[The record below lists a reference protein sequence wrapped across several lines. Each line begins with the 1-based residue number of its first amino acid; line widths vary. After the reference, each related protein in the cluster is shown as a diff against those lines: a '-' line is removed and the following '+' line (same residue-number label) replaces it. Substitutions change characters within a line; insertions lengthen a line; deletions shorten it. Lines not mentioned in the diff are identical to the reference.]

1 MSDDQSIP
9 QRNRST
15 NRGRK
20 SGFVHSQVTR
30 QRIRASYLMGQ
41 LYYFAM
47 GKPNPKGDMVSMSPT
62 QVQAALGFLRKVVP
76 DLKTIEHTGEVTHR
90 HVEEMTDEE
99 LLAVARSRCERVVEA
114 QGGPSDDPSVH

>member
-1 MSDDQSIP
+1 MSDDKRIP
-9 QRNRST
+9 QNKG
-15 NRGRK
+15 GRRP
-20 SGFVHSQVTR
+20 GYAHSQVTR

-47 GKPNPKGDMVSMSPT
+47 GKPDPRGHMVSMSPT

-90 HVEEMTDEE
+90 HVEDMTDEE
-99 LLAVARSRCERVVEA
+99 LLAVARSRCERTVAEA
-114 QGGPSDDPSVH
+114 TGEGDDTSVH